1 MAQGGDVKL
10 GQLTKYIF
18 TAPSWKR
25 SLFLL
30 ILLGL
35 VIDGANAR
43 AWLSLPFPNSIAFT
57 LPAAVSYYFSLPE
70 QFLFSG
76 TIAFTIPAIAALVLT
91 KPIIEY
97 CGKTMTW
104 NRSALLA
111 LACTVFGVII
121 TLGSLVIS
129 VKLIPLF
136 YAISLGFIF
145 GLRLFILVAI
155 SDYRL
160 PRMLLPAFTQSGVG
174 ILAGILLFSP
184 AFGLFALVLHTVF
197 GLGFA
202 LLIWMIERP
211 LQRAFRIRGL
221 AFINAFIAHMT
232 DGSKDMEEFFREIG
246 EEVFVPQVSFF
257 FHRSNAGPVIFTVPN
272 LHPGPM
278 GEIGG
283 GNLPKVIHDH
293 FDEETLVAHGC
304 ATHDFNLVSESEIG
318 KVIETVKRSR
328 DGIGYSAMAGR
339 SGRITNGTAQVLY
352 QRFGDSVLLVTTRS
366 PHRTEDLDFSIG
378 ATIMAEGHR
387 WFPHVAV
394 VDAHNCMTDLSSPV
408 LLATLTATEYQKA
421 SIDAMDAC
429 RTTPLYPFKIG
440 VSHLLLPY
448 AREQGF
454 GDLGIQ
460 VLVSEVDGQRT
471 AYILIDGNN
480 MGEGVREYLLQQIHT
495 KVDNAEVMTT
505 DSHVVNTITGK
516 NPVGMNV
523 PVSEFSPYVM
533 RALDE
538 AIGNL
543 EAAQAAA
550 STARCEH
557 IVVFGSNRI
566 SQLASTVNAM
576 LVFVAPL
583 SLAMLLLAFLLS
595 LVAYVSTSQIFSSG

>member
-1 MAQGGDVKL
+1 MSQEGDVKL
-10 GQLTKYIF
+10 GQLTRFIF

-25 SLFLL
+25 SLVL
-30 ILLGL
+30 ILLLGFL
-35 VIDGANAR
+35 IDGAGAK
-43 AWLSLPFPNSIAFT
+43 AWLNLNLTSPISFT
-57 LPAAVSYYFSLPE
+57 LPTVISNYFALPE

-76 TIAFTIPAIAALVLT
+76 TLAFTIPALAALVLT

-97 CGKTMTW
+97 TGKTMTW

-121 TLGSLVIS
+121 TLAALASS
-129 VKLIPLF
+129 VKLIPMC

-145 GLRLFILVAI
+145 GLRLFVLVAI
-155 SDYRL
+155 ADYRV
-160 PRMLLPAFTQSGVG
+160 PRMIIPALTQSGMGILVG
-174 ILAGILLFSP
+174 IFLFSP
-184 AFGLFALVLHTVF
+184 SFAIIALVLHIVF

-202 LLIWMIERP
+202 ALIWMIEQP
-211 LQRAFRIRGL
+211 LKRAFRIRGL

-232 DGSKDMEEFFREIG
+232 DGSKGMEDFFREIG
-246 EEVFVPQVSFF
+246 EEIFVPQVSFF
-257 FHRSNAGPVIFTVPN
+257 FKREKGKAVIFTVPN

-283 GNLPKVIHDH
+283 GNLPKVLHDN
-293 FDEETLVAHGC
+293 FEEEILVAHGC
-304 ATHDFNLVSESEIG
+304 ATHDFNLVSESEIR
-318 KVIETVKRSR
+318 KVIDALQRSR
-328 DGIGYSAMAGR
+328 QGLDYSAGAGK
-339 SGRITNGTAQVLY
+339 SGRTTMGSVQVLY

-366 PHRTEDLDFSIG
+366 PQRTEDVDFSIG
-378 ATIMAEGHR
+378 MTIMAEGHR

-408 LLATLTATEYQKA
+408 LLATLTATEYLKA
-421 SIDAMDAC
+421 AVGAMEAC
-429 RTTPLYPFKIG
+429 RTAPQFPFRIG
-440 VSHLLLPY
+440 VAHHTLPY
-448 AREQGF
+448 SREMGF

-460 VLVSEVDGQRT
+460 VLVVDVEGQRT
-471 AYILIDGNN
+471 AYVLIDGNN
-480 MGEGVREYLLQQIHT
+480 MALGARETLLDEVLHV
-495 KVDNAEVMTT
+495 VDDAEIMTT

-523 PVSEFSPYVM
+523 PISEFTPYVI
-533 RALDE
+533 RALNA
-538 AIGNL
+538 AIEDL
-543 EAAQAAA
+543 TPAEAAS
-550 STARCEH
+550 STAQCDH

-595 LVAYVSTSQIFSSG
+595 IIAYIVMA